1 MSEPLDWQ
9 ILDDDPAA
17 EPEPP
22 APETSPPP
30 VAPKRRWP
38 AIGLGIAALA
48 IAALSLPWLLAN
60 PREAQLE
67 ASVTTVAG
75 MEPRLIPIPYA
86 IRSASAFDVETVLQD
101 TDGRIHATLSYA
113 STLFDGTPLRFSLE
127 RDYVTVGTTLQRDE
141 AQEHPTL
148 ATLANADDA
157 GRIVIK
163 ALPVDHDFLGTE
175 VEPYLEDL
183 AQAACAVWS
192 CPETARVT
200 LNFSV
205 LTPEP
210 DHAEALEPV
219 AGSWLLA
226 GAVEARFLSS
236 AQFPAPYLAGV
247 PADEVTLD
255 VYRRMLG
262 LRVLHLL
269 ARSVA
274 EPLGRPLPSSAQ
286 AISISAL
293 AARTAA
299 HLGLEPAVV
308 ASALPAP
315 DDVGLITGSP
325 DRRATL
331 APRALLRLNA
341 FLGEPGSPLERELW
355 QAISAEPVDV
365 VRLAVRLARRNDLP
379 PAAAFELVIGQATA
393 RELLDALTRPD
404 WSAQIQCQQAV
415 HIYGADGARSITW
428 DTQNAEQVL
437 RLYPL
442 SPDGALQPLIL
453 LNQPLFLRT
462 SDGTLHWLTLPDD
475 QEAGLQDLYWVGRR
489 TLAGYTPELGIASVV
504 VTVDDTAPGHLAF
517 DVSLAA
523 TTDDPF
529 SLPWHGADVFLR
541 LADTTSEND
550 GRVFRSMQVVD
561 AAGSL
566 IADWGNAAY
575 PSLNLN
581 TGEVAVLS
589 LSEDSTGLPEYRL
602 TIYASPT
609 DRAGRVVWRSSQFGW
624 TLRPEPAFAAAYWNT
639 ALNEVVGFMIPRA
652 EAPGWQSQPLLWRV
666 DPRTGAATELPLT
679 NETASGGV
687 WFSVSAD
694 GQYFALTGSSDD
706 ALQFHTEILTLSDG
720 VVVRQLKQ
728 AAVGYLEWSLHGSAL
743 AIHSEDRVALFASPE
758 EQEPFW
764 EVGTRGCDRVI
775 WRPAG
780 R

>member
-22 APETSPPP
+22 ATETSPPP

-141 AQEHPTL
+141 AQEHPAL

-183 AQAACAVWS
+183 AQAACAAWS

-236 AQFPAPYLAGV
+236 AQFPAPHLAGV
-247 PADEVTLD
+247 PADAVTLD

-274 EPLGRPLPSSAQ
+274 EPLGRPLPSTAQ
-286 AISISAL
+286 AILVSAL
-293 AARTAA
+293 AARTGA
-299 HLGLEPAVV
+299 HLGLEPAAV
-308 ASALPAP
+308 ASALPAS

-341 FLGEPGSPLERELW
+341 FLGEPGSLLERELW

-379 PAAAFELVIGQATA
+379 PAAAFELVLGRATA
-393 RELLDALTRPD
+393 RELLDELARPD

-415 HIYGADGARSITW
+415 HVYGDSGARSITW

-462 SDGTLHWLTLPDD
+462 SDATLHWLTLPYD
-475 QEAGLQDLYWVGRR
+475 QQAGLQDLYWVGRR

-504 VTVDDTAPGHLAF
+504 VAVDDTAPGRLAF
-517 DVSLAA
+517 DVSRAA
-523 TTDDPF
+523 TTEDPF
-529 SLPWHGADVFLR
+529 SLPWHGTDVFLR

-550 GRVFRSMQVVD
+550 ERVFRSMQVVD

-566 IADWGNAAY
+566 IADWGNAVF

-589 LSEDSTGLPEYRL
+589 LTEDETGLPEYRL
-602 TIYASPT
+602 TIYAGPA

-624 TLRPEPAFAAAYWNT
+624 TLRPEPAFAAVYWNT

-666 DPRTGAATELPLT
+666 DPRTGDATELPLAG
-679 NETASGGV
+679 ETASGGV

-720 VVVRQLKQ
+720 AVIRRLEQ
-728 AAVGYLEWSLHGSAL
+728 ATIDWALQGSMLAVSSADDIAFYEAPEDPEPIWAVG
-743 AIHSEDRVALFASPE
+743 AS
-758 EQEPFW
+758 
-764 EVGTRGCDRVI
+764 GCNQVI